1 MHSSQ
6 DYFKVIRHPMDLC
19 IIKKRLENKYYWSA
33 KECIQDFNVMFT
45 NFHVYYKPW
54 DPSVGLAQL
63 VEKSFFI
70 IKAQMPKEEV
80 EVLVQQQPPPSIPTP
95 MPAANTVAI

>member
-1 MHSSQ
+1 
-6 DYFKVIRHPMDLC
+6 MDLC

-54 DPSVGLAQL
+54 DPIVAMAILI
-63 VEKSFFI
+63 EKSFL
-70 IKAQMPKEEV
+70 IKNTQMPKEEV
-80 EVLVQQQPPPSIPTP
+80 EVLVQQQQRPPSSTQSAGLQPIQPP
-95 MPAANTVAI
+95 SN